1 MIPYLGDFA
10 EDATLYFCFNT
21 FDNSGA
27 SVAPSVAG
35 TISVY
40 KDKATDTEVTTG
52 VTTDMAYDTIPG
64 VHNVEIVLTDA
75 FYATGCDYHVIL
87 TGATI
92 DGQAVNAAIATFS
105 IENRSEQT
113 TLAAVAA
120 AADVLYTASGFTLA
134 DGSVQSGAYTDTS
147 SDNGTKYVVQMEA
160 DTDTNIDVRLEF
172 AMGANR
178 IATEVGINGYFDAAA
193 VRSVQVYAYNYTT
206 ASWDKLSSAS
216 VDCEMRHATADRDYV
231 FVLSPAHTDGVGGT
245 AGDVEIRFYSD
256 GDAIDED
263 DLYLDY
269 VYVNGASTGGASPQA
284 IAIAVHDE
292 LEGHLKHIPLFTGS
306 IYYVDGTSGSDGNT
320 GHTPDAAFATIGTA
334 VTAAGAGGMVR
345 VFAGTYSEAVTLAAN
360 GLELH
365 CEKGTIIDGTTG
377 VPLTISAN
385 NCKVIGAHLTP
396 DDGQIGCVITGDY
409 NYMELCESHT
419 TGTSGWQLSTAA
431 AGNQFVRC
439 IASNFTGAG
448 WDIKGPNNTWYLCSA
463 VGEGGS
469 ETGFHLSDTAAHR
482 NMFYQCATIDCA
494 TAGWDCDTGAD
505 DNLFVLCADSVGCGA
520 KVDDGA
526 NNAWRSFASA
536 DVPEADLTYIHG
548 TALTETD
555 GQLAGGF
562 KKFFNVSSP
571 TGTVN
576 SLPDAV
582 AGVANG
588 VFIAGTNAATSI
600 TTALTANIIGDI
612 TGTLDTVTTCTTA
625 TTVTDRVTADVT
637 YIHGTALTET
647 AGQLA
652 GAFTKFFDVAAPT
665 GTVNS
670 LPDAVAGVANGV
682 FIAGTNAAT
691 SITTALTANI
701 IGNITGAL
709 SGAVGS
715 VGTGG
720 ITAASIADAAID
732 NATFA
737 ADVGTTAYAT
747 NRIALAGRKV
757 LDELNLDH
765 LMKVAVADGT
775 DMTAEVVD
783 DTVLANIM
791 TKTDGDTSDY
801 DFTSDSLEAQADG
814 AIEAAAWECT
824 LTIQNTAGTAN
835 IDGATVWM
843 STQTSGTPAYT
854 APGTTAGG
862 GAVTFWLA
870 DGVYYVFAVGGGY
883 SYANDGGTTEKLTVS
898 GVGVNGTYKLGTAIA
913 GNVGGASSTAFL
925 TRMVNSIR
933 TMTDEPTVNKKY
945 SDAQLYDFIQES
957 YIQILAD
964 VQHNSNTQIVSTY
977 TFTYDSDIALYA
989 LPATTGTVLSI
1000 GQEDTTTG
1008 TRWFYEKGGQLS
1020 EYGSK
1025 VSLEGNFVRV
1035 QPGSIVNDATVTVW
1049 YLADGCASLFNAAST
1064 TFDTTSVT
1072 FGTLNAGT
1080 RDVRPYAYVGS
1091 KLRVLND
1098 TVNSVEQE
1106 RIITAQSGDTYEK
1119 YTISPAF
1126 SPALTTPVEFE
1137 IIPDFPRTMDNVVA
1151 IKVAMRLVGVEGDTD
1166 RRRTLE
1172 KDYVDA
1178 KRTLIMSAA
1187 HKDFQQGSLRRND
1200 GYQGPRGSRPSNR
1213 RPRRIM

>member
-216 VDCEMRHATADRDYV
+216 VDHEMRHTTADRDYV

-320 GHTPDAAFATIGTA
+320 GHTPTAAFATIGTA

-536 DVPEADLTYIHG
+536 DVPEADL
-548 TALTETD
+548 
-555 GQLAGGF
+555 
-562 KKFFNVSSP
+562 
-571 TGTVN
+571 
-576 SLPDAV
+576 
-582 AGVANG
+582 
-588 VFIAGTNAATSI
+588 
-600 TTALTANIIGDI
+600 
-612 TGTLDTVTTCTTA
+612 
-625 TTVTDRVTADVT
+625 T

-1126 SPALTTPVEFE
+1126 SPALTSPVEFE